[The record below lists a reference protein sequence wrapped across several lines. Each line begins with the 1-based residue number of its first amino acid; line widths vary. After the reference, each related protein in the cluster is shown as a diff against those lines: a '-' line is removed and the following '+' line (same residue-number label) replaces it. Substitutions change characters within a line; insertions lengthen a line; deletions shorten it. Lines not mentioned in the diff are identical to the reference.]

1 MVDFWSFKMVI
12 APYIIIIVYA
22 MGTIILPLFLYLMAK
37 KLSFSLNSWVK
48 RTIFI
53 FIVIFMEL
61 FWRMLNEFL
70 IVYFKIYQI
79 LQ

>member
-1 MVDFWSFKMVI
+1 MVDFWSFEMVI
-12 APYIIIIVYA
+12 TPYIVIAVYA
-22 MGTIILPLFLYLMAK
+22 MGAVLLPLFLYFMAK
-37 KLSFSLNSWVK
+37 KLSFSLNSWTA
-48 RTIFI
+48 RSIFM

-61 FWRMLNEFL
+61 FWRMLNEFI